1 MPSVEMLFI
10 VIAGCGRMGAYL
22 ANKLSH
28 DGHSVV
34 VIDKNEA
41 AFDVLTSEFSGF
53 RVEGDATE
61 FAVLKKAKADR
72 ADLVIA
78 ATSED
83 NINLMVAQVA
93 RNIFKIPRV
102 LAFVYDPKRA
112 EIYHNA
118 GVETYCPITI
128 TADLFIKS
136 ITKSQVKS
144 KKRGS

>member
-1 MPSVEMLFI
+1 MLFI
-10 VIAGCGRMGAYL
+10 VIAGCGRLGAYL

-41 AFDVLTSEFSGF
+41 AFDALTGEFSGF
-53 RVEGDATE
+53 RFEGDATE
-61 FAVLKKAKADR
+61 FAVLKKAKVDK

-93 RNIFKIPRV
+93 RNIFSIPRV

-112 EIYHNA
+112 EIYQNT
-118 GVETYCPITI
+118 GIETYCPITI

-136 ITKSQVKS
+136 ITKSQKPR
-144 KKRGS
+144 KKRGR